1 MVQKLLDQQTFVPS
15 KNSKKFEEDIKYDLQ
30 IYFMSNDLD
39 RSSSL
44 LNLRYKDKA
53 REIFILHE
61 HHNITLVLNSH
72 FYSKKLMKDK
82 NRF

>member
-39 RSSSL
+39 RSSNL

-61 HHNITLVLNSH
+61 AS
-72 FYSKKLMKDK
+72 
-82 NRF
+82 